1 MKVEISLSGP
11 PSSIEALARFL
22 TRVERVIPAPVTE
35 PKVIVGEDRVIY
47 VKTGF
52 ASEEEAWS
60 AGEAAAELSAEI
72 VEDTNVLVV
81 LAPFVSPPA

>member
-1 MKVEISLSGP
+1 M
-11 PSSIEALARFL
+11 
-22 TRVERVIPAPVTE
+22 TQ

-60 AGEAAAELSAEI
+60 AGAAELSAEI

-81 LAPFVSPPA
+81 LAPFAVPAA

>member
-1 MKVEISLSGP
+1 MNVEISLSAP
-11 PSSIEALARFL
+11 PSSIEALGRFL
-22 TRVERVIPAPVTE
+22 TRVEKLIPAPVMQ
-35 PKVIVGEDRVIY
+35 PKVIVGEDRVVY

-52 ASEEEAWS
+52 ATEEEALT

-81 LAPFVSPPA
+81 LAPFLAPAE